1 MDQPSSHQ
9 LLVEANNAL
18 IQEFKATVERMQDI
32 EMELDDV
39 QMALQEDHEEV
50 ETYTDD
56 IADCCDRINAIDEFV
71 RDIEAGN
78 VPAMA
83 DVASIVSNMAEERE
97 EEEAM
102 LKRLGEVR
110 ACHEQQIQQMSAKL
124 ATLQEEKLMLQKKSA
139 QIWTHPKRTLDIY
152 YLVLI
157 VRDVV
162 SLSAHYDLQ
171 VDAA

>member
-1 MDQPSSHQ
+1 MDQTASHR
-9 LLVEANNAL
+9 LLVETNNAL
-18 IQEFKATVERMQDI
+18 VQELKGTIERMQDI
-32 EMELDDV
+32 EVELGDV
-39 QMALQEDHEEV
+39 QMALKEDHEEV

-83 DVASIVSNMAEERE
+83 DVASVLSNMAEERE

-110 ACHEQQIQQMSAKL
+110 ACHEQQIQQMSIKL
-124 ATLQEEKLMLQKKSA
+124 TTLQEEKLMLQKKSA
-139 QIWTHPKRTLDIY
+139 QIWCVLGRTGVFELAMRRLTLRIPKT
-152 YLVLI
+152 V
-157 VRDVV
+157 
-162 SLSAHYDLQ
+162 
-171 VDAA
+171 